1 MQKNHEHT
9 LPDIKQTIVLEAPI
23 QKVWEKVSTA
33 EGISAW
39 FMQNDFESK
48 EGHEF
53 HVQSPFGPSPCKVLE
68 IDEPHLIKF
77 LWDTDGWVVT
87 FLLKEL
93 GEKTEF
99 TLIHGGWST
108 EMISKANKKASDI
121 RDTMNQGWEKIVHEG
136 LKKAVEG

>member
-1 MQKNHEHT
+1 M
-9 LPDIKQTIVLEAPI
+9 
-23 QKVWEKVSTA
+23 
-33 EGISAW
+33 
-39 FMQNDFESK
+39 
-48 EGHEF
+48 
-53 HVQSPFGPSPCKVLE
+53 
-68 IDEPHLIKF
+68 
-77 LWDTDGWVVT
+77 T

-121 RDTMNQGWEKIVHEG
+121 RNTMNQGWEKIVHEG